1 MPFRFRARLGA
12 QVEIE
17 LARASCLSS
26 LRVLW
31 WSGAGSSNIIYYIL
45 YIIYYILYII
55 YYILYIIYYILY
67 IIYKILYII
76 GSAISPTSR
85 ARDAAGEAAAG
96 DRTGCCS
103 VWHACNPRRPDVP
116 SRQWSFPQAVH
127 SDVRIFLFLVVR
139 LGIGGGPVYD
149 VLSLVD
155 KL

>member
-1 MPFRFRARLGA
+1 MLD
-12 QVEIE
+12 
-17 LARASCLSS
+17 LL
-26 LRVLW
+26 
-31 WSGAGSSNIIYYIL
+31 NYIL
-45 YIIYYILYII
+45 D
-55 YYILYIIYYILY
+55 
-67 IIYKILYII
+67 II

-103 VWHACNPRRPDVP
+103 FWHACNPRRPDFP

-127 SDVRIFLFLVVR
+127 SDVRIFLLLVVR